1 MTAVVDSLGRALRD
15 LRISVTD
22 RCNFRCGYCM
32 PRDVYHD
39 SYAFMPR
46 AEILTFEEI
55 TRLSRLFAREL
66 GAHKLRLTGGEPL
79 LRRDL
84 PQLVEKLAR
93 IEGIEDLTL
102 TTNGLLLAEHA
113 RRLADAGLMRIT
125 VSLDALDAATFGK
138 MAGLPGG
145 AKQALDRVLAGID
158 AAIDAG
164 LAPLKLNCVV
174 QRGLNEHAIEALALR
189 FKGTPHVVRFIEYM
203 DVGTLNDWST
213 EHVVPASEIRARIEE
228 RVGAL
233 DPVPLA
239 QGEPVPVAERYRYR
253 DGSGEVG
260 IIASVTRP
268 FCGTC
273 SRARLSADG
282 RLLTCLFA
290 ASGRDLRALL
300 RAGASDAE
308 IARALVEQWSS
319 RADRY
324 SEQRSTILAAS
335 TTVRRRLEM
344 YQVGG

>member
-1 MTAVVDSLGRALRD
+1 VTAVVDSLGRALRD

-39 SYAFMPR
+39 GYAFMPR

-55 TRLSRLFAREL
+55 ARLARLFACEL
-66 GAHKLRLTGGEPL
+66 GAQKLRLTGGEPL

-84 PQLVEKLAR
+84 AQLVDKLAR
-93 IEGIEDLTL
+93 IEGITDLTL
-102 TTNGLLLAEHA
+102 TTNGLLLADHVQ
-113 RRLADAGLMRIT
+113 RLASAGLMRIT
-125 VSLDALDAATFGK
+125 VSLDALDAPTFGK
-138 MAGLPGG
+138 MAGLPGD
-145 AKQALDRVLAGID
+145 AAQSLERVLAGID
-158 AAIDAG
+158 AAIAAG
-164 LAPLKLNCVV
+164 LTPLKINCVV
-174 QRGLNEHAIEALALR
+174 QRGLNEHAVEALAAR

-203 DVGTLNDWST
+203 DVGTLNGWST
-213 EHVVPASEIRARIEE
+213 EHVVAATEIRARIEE
-228 RVGAL
+228 RVGVL
-233 DPVPLA
+233 DLVPPA
-239 QGEPVPVAERYRYR
+239 DGEPVAVAERYRYR
-253 DGSGEVG
+253 DGSGEIG

-273 SRARLSADG
+273 TRARLSADG

-290 ASGRDLRALL
+290 ATGNDLRGLL
-300 RAGASDAE
+300 RAGASDGE
-308 IARALVEQWSS
+308 LARALTEQWSR

-324 SEQRSTILAAS
+324 SEQRSTNLAAS